1 MQAYR
6 NVNTETHWGYFKK
19 SKDYPVKTQEED
31 LRDIMTKKKGGPKKW
46 KIKTQLV
53 KHKSGS
59 HNTPSAYFSKCKVTR
74 DNFPADQKCCIQNHV
89 TTSTLYSYLVVAS
102 YCM

>member
-31 LRDIMTKKKGGPKKW
+31 LRDIMTKKKGGAKKMEN
-46 KIKTQLV
+46 KNIVSKT
-53 KHKSGS
+53 
-59 HNTPSAYFSKCKVTR
+59 
-74 DNFPADQKCCIQNHV
+74 
-89 TTSTLYSYLVVAS
+89 
-102 YCM
+102 